1 MEDKATLEELLNDD
15 LLHVFKNEDENLA
28 KKATQDGTAPES
40 SRRSDLWTNDLE
52 QITLKPDYW
61 PLFNDK
67 HINEKLDNE

>member
-15 LLHVFKNEDENLA
+15 LLHVFKNEDEDLA

-52 QITLKPDYW
+52 QITLKPDYR